1 MEREEF
7 KRVLREK
14 DYPYEETLTRI
25 MVGKYRNAIDLS
37 ELKSI
42 PSNVV
47 FRNMGSLDLS
57 SIEEIP
63 SGVVFMNGL
72 YVYLNSL
79 RRIDPSVGFF
89 NCIGAVSPLL
99 GSDVSEGGMFLSF
112 PRFAFSIPGI
122 EDIKILN
129 KMIALGL
136 FNRG

>member
-25 MVGKYRNAIDLS
+25 MVGKYRNSIDLS

-47 FRNMGSLDLS
+47 FRNTGSLDLS

-89 NCIGAVSPLL
+89 NCIAAVSPLL
-99 GSDVSEGGMFLSF
+99 GSDVSEGGFLSF
-112 PRFAFSIPGI
+112 HFFSIPGI

>member
-7 KRVLREK
+7 KRALREK

-25 MVGKYRNAIDLS
+25 MVGKYRNSIDLS

-47 FRNMGSLDLS
+47 FRNMGSLDLN

-79 RRIDPSVGFF
+79 RKIDPSVGFF
-89 NCIGAVSPLL
+89 NCIAAVSPLL
-99 GSDVSEGGMFLSF
+99 GSDVSEGGMSPFFSF
-112 PRFAFSIPGI
+112 HFFSIPGI
-122 EDIKILN
+122 EDIKVLN

>member
-47 FRNMGSLDLS
+47 FRNMGSVSLD

-79 RRIDPSVGFF
+79 RKIDPSVRFF
-89 NCIGAVSPLL
+89 NQGERIYTFTKTVGDLT
-99 GSDVSEGGMFLSF
+99 FWSF
-112 PRFAFSIPGI
+112 SFGVPGI
-122 EDIKILN
+122 EDFRVLN
-129 KMIALGL
+129 KMISLGL
-136 FNRG
+136 FWRR

>member
-1 MEREEF
+1 MKREEF
-7 KRVLREK
+7 IEILREK

-25 MVGKYRNAIDLS
+25 MVGKYRNDIDLS

-47 FRNMGSLDLS
+47 FRNMGSLSLN

-79 RRIDPSVGFF
+79 RRIDPSVEFF
-89 NCIGAVSPLL
+89 GYCSPLSRL
-99 GSDVSEGGMFLSF
+99 WGKGEPFEF
-112 PRFAFSIPGI
+112 PIFIFGIPGI
-122 EDIKILN
+122 EDRTILN

-136 FNRG
+136 FGR